1 MRKWLSV
8 DVARLAVALAVAT
21 SAGCGAKSPMAPAA
35 PAGGILAI
43 TCPSPAEAMS
53 VDGSDVPV
61 SFGVPTTANG
71 LAPVTSSCS
80 LTSGDRFAVG
90 STTVSCQAR
99 DSGGQSAACS
109 FTVMVKSTPRL
120 TSTKFVAFG
129 DSLTE
134 GVVSLAPTLLSLDLP
149 ASYPTALRG
158 LLRAQ
163 YPSQTITVVNAGAGE
178 FASETAWRFGPTLAA
193 NTPEVVLLM
202 EGTNDLLFA
211 HQGIEPAL
219 SALDAM
225 MRDAESRNIRVC
237 LATIPPQ
244 RAGGARSRDLV
255 AGLIPGVNDQVR
267 ALAVSHNAVLV
278 DVYAGMKDDLS
289 LIGVDDLHPTARGY
303 EAMASI
309 YRDAIAKAFE
319 TSAYRAPADSALTPS
334 RTIRSNGTN
343 R

>member
-1 MRKWLSV
+1 
-8 DVARLAVALAVAT
+8 
-21 SAGCGAKSPMAPAA
+21 
-35 PAGGILAI
+35 
-43 TCPSPAEAMS
+43 MS

-61 SFGVPTTANG
+61 SFGVPTTADG
-71 LAPVTSSCS
+71 LAPVRSSCS

-109 FTVMVKSTPRL
+109 FTVLVKSPPRL

-134 GVVSLAPTLLSLDLP
+134 GVVSVAPTLLSLDLP
-149 ASYPTALRG
+149 ASYPTVLRG

-163 YPSQTITVVNAGAGE
+163 YPSQTITVVNAGSAGE
-178 FASETAWRFGPTLAA
+178 FASGDGLKRFGPTLA
-193 NTPEVVLLM
+193 NWPEVVLLM

-244 RAGGARSRDLV
+244 RAGGAARATSS
-255 AGLIPGVNDQVR
+255 PG
-267 ALAVSHNAVLV
+267 
-278 DVYAGMKDDLS
+278 
-289 LIGVDDLHPTARGY
+289 
-303 EAMASI
+303 
-309 YRDAIAKAFE
+309 
-319 TSAYRAPADSALTPS
+319 
-334 RTIRSNGTN
+334 
-343 R
+343 